1 MFKSR
6 VLFPAMLVLNIVG
19 IEYWAVRVWSI
30 VSRYTPLLGNIT
42 VEQKNRGLCGRERFI
57 N

>member
-1 MFKSR
+1 
-6 VLFPAMLVLNIVG
+6 MLVLNIVG
-19 IEYWAVRVWSI
+19 IEYWAVPVWSI

-42 VEQKNRGLCGRERFI
+42 VEQTNRRIYGRERFI